1 MSKAEEAFIY
11 LTTDNQSISLLFEKL
26 TCMNLSSYIIYET
39 ICEVDRGKMAVHNFF
54 RVTFSFFILA
64 SFSFHNIYHKLHNCL
79 FYFHLPLTHVSDMSR
94 NLFSSLPTPYPPSS
108 SISYHGK
115 WMYIYCLYLLY
126 FSLLQFLLHTESS
139 FFFLFFHLGF
149 DSSSLHFTF
158 LFLPLLRSHSPP
170 LPLLPPSFLLL

>member
-1 MSKAEEAFIY
+1 MKQFVRLTEEKWPYTIF
-11 LTTDNQSISLLFEKL
+11 FESHFL
-26 TCMNLSSYIIYET
+26 
-39 ICEVDRGKMAVHNFF
+39 
-54 RVTFSFFILA
+54 FFILA

-94 NLFSSLPTPYPPSS
+94 YLFSSLPTPYPSSS

-115 WMYIYCLYLLY
+115 WMYIYCLYLHY

-158 LFLPLLRSHSPP
+158 LFLPLLRSHSPL
-170 LPLLPPSFLLL
+170 LPLLPPSSLLL

>member
-1 MSKAEEAFIY
+1 MKQFVRLTEEKWPYTIFFESHFLFLSWLPFPSTIFI
-11 LTTDNQSISLLFEKL
+11 TS
-26 TCMNLSSYIIYET
+26 
-39 ICEVDRGKMAVHNFF
+39 
-54 RVTFSFFILA
+54 
-64 SFSFHNIYHKLHNCL
+64 LHNCL

-94 NLFSSLPTPYPPSS
+94 YLFSSLPTPYPPSS

-126 FSLLQFLLHTESS
+126 FTLLQFLLHTESS

-158 LFLPLLRSHSPP
+158 LFLPFLRSHSPL
-170 LPLLPPSFLLL
+170 LPLLPPSSLLL

>member
-1 MSKAEEAFIY
+1 
-11 LTTDNQSISLLFEKL
+11 
-26 TCMNLSSYIIYET
+26 MNLSSFIIYET

-94 NLFSSLPTPYPPSS
+94 YLFSSLPTPYPSSS

-139 FFFLFFHLGF
+139 FFFLFFHLGSS
-149 DSSSLHFTF
+149 SSSLAFPSLTSSPSLFPSPLIYYIFDKCISFGLVLFIIFDFSTF
-158 LFLPLLRSHSPP
+158 AGGVFFFIY
-170 LPLLPPSFLLL
+170 SF